1 MTTFEFVFGVFA
13 ILGAFA
19 ILAIVAESEVI
30 GEILAYFETD
40 GDYRE

>member
-1 MTTFEFVFGVFA
+1 MMFEFVFGTLA

-30 GEILAYFETD
+30 GEILALFDEE
-40 GDYRE
+40 GE